1 MERKKIKHVECKFII
16 HKPGVYNREEST
28 WSDDLHF
35 VKEKITYE
43 DDSSESRL
51 RTVRNFKRPFWITME
66 HYRKNK
72 TKKEQELLCKVRAYE
87 STETE
92 LWKNV
97 AGRLGGR
104 YLGAK
109 EKRQVV
115 DSPYVYGCDVN
126 SRVFMKKKYLQRYPD
141 VFSKYDVASLDIET
155 NIDTDEITIGSISR
169 PWEIFTVVVKDFVK
183 KELDVEKR
191 LNKIFQSH
199 IPLESVKVQYL
210 FVENEFELLKQL
222 ISKAHEWK
230 PDFLGVWN
238 IDFEMTIFQKVCKK
252 YNVEMKDIMS
262 DPSIPPEDRYF
273 HYKRGADSRVTAS
286 GVRMAF
292 EPKDKW
298 NVVYSSSSFYWI
310 DPMTVYNYIRAGGKL
325 VPTGYGLDSI
335 LGHELGEGYKK
346 LKFNHLTDDGL
357 GTAEW
362 HKLMSSKFPLEYIVY
377 NQWDVLSMLVLDE
390 KIKDLNTTLPVLSGI
405 NPFDIFNSN
414 PKKIVNELMFVC
426 LENGSVLGTNPM
438 IKEEYETLGLKG
450 WIVTLQ
456 NKLLNSEYGRKC
468 ILEDEKIETNIRECV
483 SDSDQTAG
491 YPSNTSAANVSKE
504 TTTREVVDIIGV
516 PSEVFRIENINLT
529 MGPVSQLQ
537 YCQTMLNF
545 PTLKQIEDFIEKK
558 IQMTPYDE
566 MYT

>member
-1 MERKKIKHVECKFII
+1 MENKIKSVECKFII
-16 HKPGVYNREEST
+16 HKPGRYNKDSDE

-35 VKEKITYE
+35 VKEKVTYE
-43 DDSSESRL
+43 DGHEEKRL
-51 RTVRNFKRPFWITME
+51 KTIRNYKRPFWVTME

-72 TKKEQELLCKVRAYE
+72 TKKEQELLSKVRGFE
-87 STETE
+87 STETD

-109 EKRQVV
+109 EKRQVC
-115 DSPYVYGCDVN
+115 DSPYIYGCDVN
-126 SRVFMKKKYLQRYPD
+126 SKVFLKRQYQQQYPD
-141 VFSKYDVASLDIET
+141 TFSKYEVASLDIET
-155 NIDTDEITIGSISR
+155 DIDTDEITVASIAKE
-169 PWEIFTVVVKDFVK
+169 WEIYTVIVKKFVE
-183 KELDVEKR
+183 KELDVERR
-191 LNKIFQSH
+191 LKKIFSEQ
-199 IPLESVKVQYL
+199 IPLENVKVSYE
-210 FVENEFELLKQL
+210 FVEDDLELFQKL
-222 ISKAHEWK
+222 IGKAHEWQ

-238 IDFEMTIFQKVCKK
+238 IDFEMTIFQKLCER
-252 YNVEMKDIMS
+252 YNIHMEDVMS
-262 DPSIPPEDRYF
+262 DPSIQPRDRYF
-273 HYKRGADSRVTAS
+273 RYKRGADSRVTAS

-346 LKFNHLTDDGL
+346 LKFPHLTEDGL

-362 HKLMSSKFPLEYIVY
+362 HKQMSKKHPLEYIVY
-377 NQWDVLSMLVLDE
+377 NQWDVLSMLVLDA

-414 PKKIVNELMFVC
+414 PKKIVNDLMFVC
-426 LENGSVLGTNPM
+426 LENGSVLGTNGM
-438 IKEEYETLGLKG
+438 IKGEETETLGLSG

-456 NKLLNSEYGRKC
+456 NKLLNSSYGKHC
-468 ILEDEKIETNIRECV
+468 VVEDEKIETNIRECV

-504 TTTREVVDIIGV
+504 TTTREVVDILGV
-516 PSEVFRIENINLT
+516 PKDVFRIENINLT
-529 MGPVSQLQ
+529 MGPVSHLQ
-537 YCQTMLNF
+537 YCQQMLNF
-545 PTLKQIEDFIEKK
+545 PTLSQIEEHIEQELAKVSL
-558 IQMTPYDE
+558 PVE
-566 MYT
+566 